1 MSLFDNLN
9 FEKLKKGLS
18 KTRKKMVNGI
28 NELVTGRAVIDERTI
43 DEIEEILIT
52 SDVGFD
58 ITTRIIDRARYFN
71 TLEKNRRDST
81 IIDSIKKELVKALE
95 MGNETKTETNNIE
108 KYKPYVILIVGV
120 NGVGKTT
127 TIGKL
132 AHNYKKANLKVIVG
146 AADTYRAAA
155 NEQLDIWA
163 ERAGVEIVH
172 KSKGADPS
180 SVAFDTVQK
189 AVKDNYDIVLID
201 TAGRLHNKLHL
212 MEELHKLK
220 KVIAK
225 VLPYAP
231 NETLLV
237 LDGTTGQNAIIQAQE
252 FSKVTDI
259 NGLIVTKLDG
269 TAKGGVIFQIAAKQ
283 KIPVKYVGVGE
294 GIDDLQTF
302 EPGLFVSAIFATN

>member
-81 IIDSIKKELVKALE
+81 IIDSIKKELIKALE
-95 MGNETKTETNNIE
+95 AGNETNTQSNNIE
-108 KYKPYVILIVGV
+108 NFKPYVILIVGV
-120 NGVGKTT
+120 NGAGKTT

-163 ERAGVEIVH
+163 ERAGVEIVQ

-189 AVKDNYDIVLID
+189 AVKGGYDVVLID
-201 TAGRLHNKLHL
+201 TAGRLHNKR
-212 MEELHKLK
+212 
-220 KVIAK
+220 I
-225 VLPYAP
+225 
-231 NETLLV
+231 
-237 LDGTTGQNAIIQAQE
+237 
-252 FSKVTDI
+252 
-259 NGLIVTKLDG
+259 
-269 TAKGGVIFQIAAKQ
+269 
-283 KIPVKYVGVGE
+283 
-294 GIDDLQTF
+294 
-302 EPGLFVSAIFATN
+302 